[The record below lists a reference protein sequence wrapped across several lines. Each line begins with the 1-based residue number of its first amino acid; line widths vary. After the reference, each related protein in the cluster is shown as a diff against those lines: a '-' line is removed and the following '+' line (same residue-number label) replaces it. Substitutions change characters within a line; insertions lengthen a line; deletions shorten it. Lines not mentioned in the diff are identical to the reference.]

1 MRNDRRATPTR
12 AASTRST
19 RAASTRS
26 TRSTARRARPPESL
40 SARLA
45 TVALSPGLRRVAAL
59 LLAEPETISFGTVAT
74 VARAAG
80 TSGPTVVRLAH
91 ALGYGGFGELRDAA
105 RAELS
110 MRLNTDAVRIRAQ
123 PAAEP
128 VVALLAIEQANLH
141 DTLSALDQATVA
153 KAVLRLADE
162 ARTVWVLPSTQT
174 AGVAARFADQLL
186 ILRDG
191 VVLLEGSELRITSR
205 LQALRRGDVL
215 VSLDVPRHELATIR
229 VQREAVGRGAVPLV
243 LAGGLPVALRTDG
256 GLLMQFACA
265 TIGPFES
272 LVGLTA
278 LTTLLVNGV
287 AAHRPAAAERVRA
300 LECAWTTAGLF
311 DAKPLGE

>member
-1 MRNDRRATPTR
+1 MRNDRRA
-12 AASTRST
+12 AA
-19 RAASTRS
+19 TRS
-26 TRSTARRARPPESL
+26 TRSTASARPPESL

-45 TVALSPGLRRVAAL
+45 MVSLSPGLRRVAAL
-59 LLAEPETISFGTVAT
+59 LLAEPETISFGTVAS
-74 VARAAG
+74 VAQAAS

-91 ALGYGGFGELRDAA
+91 ALGYAGFGELRDAA

-110 MRLNTDAVRIRAQ
+110 MRLNTDAVRIRAE
-123 PAAEP
+123 PVAEP
-128 VVALLAIEQANLH
+128 LAALLAIEHANLH
-141 DTLSALDQATVA
+141 HTLSALDQATVTR
-153 KAVLRLADE
+153 AVRSLADE
-162 ARTVWVLPSTQT
+162 AHAVWVLPSTQT

-191 VVLLEGSELRITSR
+191 VTLLDGSELRVTSR

-243 LAGGLPVALRTDG
+243 LAGGMPVALRTDG
-256 GLLMQFACA
+256 GLLLQFACA

-272 LVGLTA
+272 LIGLTA
-278 LTTLLVNGV
+278 LATLLVNGV
-287 AAHRPAAAERVRA
+287 AASRPAAAERVRE

-311 DAKPLGE
+311 DAKPLGD